1 MPAIRRILFPTD
13 FSERA
18 ETAWSYARLMAEQFG
33 TEVVL
38 LHVMQEPVAM
48 LPESSLAVAPP
59 AINIAELTS
68 AAEEGLKR
76 LEVKE
81 PARIVDRIVCNGPAA
96 EEIVRY
102 AKDLEADLV
111 VLGTHGRTG
120 IAHALLGSVAERVV
134 RRAPCAVMT
143 VRPNCH
149 GANET

>member
-1 MPAIRRILFPTD
+1 SVGRWSQRLPRPVRFRSGSGDPLPIEEFPTMPAIRRILFPTD

-18 ETAWSYARLMAEQFG
+18 ETAWSYARLMAERFG
-33 TEVVL
+33 TEVIL

-81 PARIVDRIVCNGPAA
+81 PARIVDRIVCNGPA
-96 EEIVRY
+96 
-102 AKDLEADLV
+102 
-111 VLGTHGRTG
+111 
-120 IAHALLGSVAERVV
+120 
-134 RRAPCAVMT
+134 
-143 VRPNCH
+143 
-149 GANET
+149 